1 MTSKRTNKTQAA
13 QKLLDIQQELDQLAP
28 NLRALDK
35 LEGAEQRLKTAM
47 ESFERQRADAKRAR
61 DAFARVKQQR
71 YDLFTPCFRHVSE
84 AIDNIYKAL
93 TGDSGTAYLSL
104 EDSEEPYLEGIRF
117 HAMPPGKRFLDMEAL
132 SGGERTMAA
141 LSLLFALH
149 SFLPAPFFILDEV
162 DAALDNAN
170 VQRLAQYLRRLS
182 TSRACQLLVISLKPA
197 LYEQADALVG
207 VYRDGHCSRP
217 LTLRLTDYDDRHE
230 GHVAHDE
237 NAVPAN
243 APHNRHQQLQLQ
255 Q

>member
-1 MTSKRTNKTQAA
+1 MNNKKLSMAQAS
-13 QKLLDIQQELDQLAP
+13 QRLNEIQQEIDKIAP

-47 ESFERQRADAKRAR
+47 ESFERERADAKRAR
-61 DAFARVKQQR
+61 DAFGRVRQAR
-71 YDLFTPCFRHVSE
+71 YDAFMPCFRHVCD
-84 AIDNIYKAL
+84 AIDSIYKAL
-93 TGDSGTAYLSL
+93 TGDTGTAYLSL

-149 SFLPAPFFILDEV
+149 SYLPAPFFILDEV

-170 VQRLAQYLRRLS
+170 VQRLADYLRTLS
-182 TSRACQLLVISLKPA
+182 SRRSCQLLVISLKPG

-207 VYRDGHCSRP
+207 VYRDPNLQCSRP
-217 LTLRLTDYDDRHE
+217 LTLRLTDYD
-230 GHVAHDE
+230 GVDE
-237 NAVPAN
+237 NQNAVPN
-243 APHNRHQQLQLQ
+243 EQ
-255 Q
+255 